1 MYFTFMVSLR
11 IALPLLLAFLFAV
24 PAAAAGAPSTLDAAD
39 AAMLQIADSRAAGLP
54 AGGERTFG
62 YETGDSPW
70 LCDAEG
76 DTDVEGPMPRRTY
89 VASTEADAKGRESII
104 EQDISVYRGT
114 AAARAAFAKIT
125 MLTRRC
131 AGVVT
136 HLEDET
142 TLFAITRTNG
152 ASKTVI
158 GGRPMVWV
166 AQDAPDVVREFE
178 YTVFALVGSTIQTL
192 ELEHRGAQATPVG
205 AAERKR
211 VDRLAV
217 TLAKRW
223 QAG

>member
-1 MYFTFMVSLR
+1 MYVARMVSLR
-11 IALPLLLAFLFAV
+11 IAFPLLLAFLFAL

-39 AAMLQIADSRAAGLP
+39 ATMLQVADSRAAGLP
-54 AGGERTFG
+54 AGGERKFA
-62 YETGDSPW
+62 YQTGDTPW
-70 LCDAEG
+70 LCDGEG

-89 VASTEADAKGRESII
+89 EVSTEADAKGRESTVQQHIL
-104 EQDISVYRGT
+104 VYRGP

-125 MLTRRC
+125 MLTQRC

-136 HLEDET
+136 HMEDKT
-142 TLFAITRTNG
+142 TLLAITRTNG

-166 AQDAPDVVREFE
+166 AQDGEESE
-178 YTVFALVGSTIQTL
+178 YNVFALVGSTIQTL
-192 ELEHRGAQATPVG
+192 GLEHQGAQAMPVG

>member
-1 MYFTFMVSLR
+1 MVSLR

-39 AAMLQIADSRAAGLP
+39 AAMLQTADSRAAGLP
-54 AGGERTFG
+54 TGGERTFT
-62 YETGDSPW
+62 YETGDAPW
-70 LCDAEG
+70 LCDGEG

-104 EQDISVYRGT
+104 EQDISVYRGP
-114 AAARAAFAKIT
+114 AAARAAFAKIA
-125 MLTRRC
+125 MLTQRC

-152 ASKTVI
+152 VSKTVI
-158 GGRPMVWV
+158 GGRPRVWV
-166 AQDAPDVVREFE
+166 AQDGEESE
-178 YTVFALVGSTIQTL
+178 YNVFALVGSTIQTL
-192 ELEHRGAQATPVG
+192 GLEHQGAQAMPVG

-217 TLAKRW
+217 ALAKRW

>member
-1 MYFTFMVSLR
+1 MYVTFMVSLR

-39 AAMLQIADSRAAGLP
+39 AAMLQTADSRAAGLP
-54 AGGERTFG
+54 TGGERTFT
-62 YETGDSPW
+62 YETGDAPW
-70 LCDAEG
+70 LCDGEG

-104 EQDISVYRGT
+104 EQDISVYRGP

-125 MLTRRC
+125 MLTQRC

-136 HLEDET
+136 HMEDKT
-142 TLFAITRTNG
+142 TLLAITRTNG